1 MHKLAVFASDAYN
14 FYAILNST
22 FHFLWAW
29 KYSSTLGFGLNYSNT
44 DVFETFPFPSG
55 LEPSSQGEPS
65 PSSRLLDELGERLHV
80 GRRALMTELDIGLT
94 SLYNLYHDPGLS
106 TEAVVKTAKCSEDEA
121 SRARKAIEELRDL
134 HVLIDEAVRDSYGW
148 GDVPLEH
155 GFHELEFLPEND
167 RVRYTVA
174 LAARK
179 EILKRLLELNHQR
192 HEEEFAAGLVD
203 RDGKRIKKKTGTKR
217 RKKTSE
223 HRSGMLPL

>member
-1 MHKLAVFASDAYN
+1 MRYTPSD
-14 FYAILNST
+14 I
-22 FHFLWAW
+22 
-29 KYSSTLGFGLNYSNT
+29 
-44 DVFETFPFPSG
+44 FETFPFPPG
-55 LEPSSQGEPS
+55 LEPSSQGKAS
-65 PSSRLLDELGERLHV
+65 PSSKLLDELGERLHE
-80 GRRALMTELDIGLT
+80 GRRALMTALDIGLT

-134 HVLIDEAVRDSYGW
+134 HVRIDEAVRDSYGW
-148 GDVPLEH
+148 GDIPLEH

-167 RVRYTVA
+167 RVRYTVS

-203 RDGKRIKKKTGTKR
+203 RDGKRIKKKTGTKGE
-217 RKKTSE
+217 KLLNTEAACCHYDLGK
-223 HRSGMLPL
+223 